1 MMLDVY
7 KGWPAV
13 TRLLDFSDCTTYAA
27 VHGRI
32 REELELPA
40 WYGENLDAL
49 WDSLTGIMYVPADIT
64 VIYRP
69 RTQAAAAMR
78 PEVEDIIR
86 VLEEARDRDDTIHLT
101 VHCDPAS

>member
-1 MMLDVY
+1 MMFDVF
-7 KGWPAV
+7 KDLPVV

-49 WDSLTGIMYVPADIT
+49 WDSLFGIMYLPADIT

-86 VLEEARDRDDTIHLT
+86 VLEEARDQYDEITLT
-101 VHCDPAS
+101 VHCDPAP